1 MIMVVSLLGII
12 NSDIP
17 SHFFMQLMYSDGEK
31 AFGTSNELFID
42 ERMRIALDGIIVVR

>member
-1 MIMVVSLLGII
+1 VISFLEIYNFEI
-12 NSDIP
+12 T

-31 AFGTSNELFID
+31 AFGTSSELFID